1 MDLRIVAEG
10 AEASTYEMRAG
21 GRTVRLSFE
30 VGADDLYLPV
40 SLASMV
46 SKYLRELLMD
56 CMNEYFV
63 AMNADL
69 KPTAG
74 YWTDGLRFVAEL
86 RKCLPQ
92 LEIDNH
98 KLIRCR

>member
-1 MDLRIVAEG
+1 M
-10 AEASTYEMRAG
+10 
-21 GRTVRLSFE
+21 VRLSFE

-63 AMNADL
+63 GMNAEPETHGGVL
-69 KPTAG
+69 EGRSAVCG
-74 YWTDGLRFVAEL
+74 GVAAASA
-86 RKCLPQ
+86 PPG
-92 LEIDNH
+92 D
-98 KLIRCR
+98 